1 MEILLVSAPD
11 DELKSWRKN
20 KQPRRLPPKPRSEPE
35 AGWPFICISMRNLIT
50 AQHSEATAQCDA
62 TGAAALRY
70 ENTSGRQIKDG
81 GGKETSAFTVFD
93 SCLAAS
99 LPPRRVVFPTFRLT
113 EDMFH
118 ESPNNSLPQV
128 NVCNQRHAPGR
139 LSKSCTSTLKTRCSD
154 RRS

>member
-70 ENTSGRQIKDG
+70 ENTSGRQIEDG
-81 GGKETSAFTVFD
+81 RGRESSASTVFD
-93 SCLAAS
+93 SCSAAS
-99 LPPRRVVFPTFRLT
+99 FPPGQFVFPDDNEDIQT
-113 EDMFH
+113 EDMFGQ
-118 ESPNNSLPQV
+118 SPNNTLLQMT
-128 NVCNQRHAPGR
+128 VCNHTHAPG
-139 LSKSCTSTLKTRCSD
+139 STYGSL
-154 RRS
+154 